1 MITIRPATVADTAT
15 IVHLEMTIIDQME
28 IPMVA
33 KLGRDN
39 IEQLLHDSALADD
52 TARYSHTHATVA
64 ELGGAI
70 VGVAFGYPS
79 ASEPHLD
86 LTMQRLLAE
95 RFGELAELLAE
106 RFGELAELFPDVETL
121 PDEWYLDSISVAES
135 ARGKGVGTQLLAAL
149 PEVVAAQGETVIG
162 LNVDDGNPKARAL
175 YEREGF
181 VAVGELMIGAHH
193 YTHMQRDLS

>member
-1 MITIRPATVADTAT
+1 MGEDLNMITIRPATVADTAT

-95 RFGELAELLAE
+95 RFGELAEL
-106 RFGELAELFPDVETL
+106 FPDVETL

-162 LNVDDGNPKARAL
+162 LNVDDGNPKARVL

>member
-70 VGVAFGYPS
+70 VGVAFGCPS
-79 ASEPHLD
+79 ASEPQFD
-86 LTMQRLLAE
+86 LTMQR
-95 RFGELAELLAE
+95 LLAE

>member
-1 MITIRPATVADTAT
+1 
-15 IVHLEMTIIDQME
+15 
-28 IPMVA
+28 
-33 KLGRDN
+33 
-39 IEQLLHDSALADD
+39 
-52 TARYSHTHATVA
+52 
-64 ELGGAI
+64 
-70 VGVAFGYPS
+70 
-79 ASEPHLD
+79 
-86 LTMQRLLAE
+86 
-95 RFGELAELLAE
+95 
-106 RFGELAELFPDVETL
+106 L

>member
-1 MITIRPATVADTAT
+1 MGEDLSMITIRPATVADTAT

-95 RFGELAELLAE
+95 RFGELAEL
-106 RFGELAELFPDVETL
+106 FPDVETL

>member
-1 MITIRPATVADTAT
+1 MGEDLNMITIRPATVADTAT

-95 RFGELAELLAE
+95 RFGELAEL
-106 RFGELAELFPDVETL
+106 FPDVETL

-149 PEVVAAQGETVIG
+149 PEVVVAQGETVIG

>member
-95 RFGELAELLAE
+95 RFGELAEL
-106 RFGELAELFPDVETL
+106 FPDVETL

-149 PEVVAAQGETVIG
+149 PEVVVAQGETVIG

-193 YTHMQRDLS
+193 YTHMQRDLG